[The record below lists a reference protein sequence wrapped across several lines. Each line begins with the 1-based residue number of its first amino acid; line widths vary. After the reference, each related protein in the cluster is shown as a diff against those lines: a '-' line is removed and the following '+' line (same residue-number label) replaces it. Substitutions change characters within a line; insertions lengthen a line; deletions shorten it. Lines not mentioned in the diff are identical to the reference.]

1 MCACTYSCCP
11 CTLSRV
17 EYLLC
22 AYPITW
28 LHPHCSLRNTFPP
41 FDRSRNQ
48 APRSWAS
55 CLGSHS
61 YMWMENL
68 GCACLCK
75 GKGSCKTAELLFSQV
90 DMPCRGRTLSHQLQA
105 LESELTA
112 KPGSR
117 GGWPHRSRLEQ
128 ALLMDVKMNRAQGS
142 EDPSLLRCLPISSSM
157 RPGKDALS
165 SLAHPRLAGA
175 FSLLMLLCL
184 GRSENQILSWAR
196 KTGKLALPRDLTQ
209 YKLAMPQ

>member
-1 MCACTYSCCP
+1 MCTRILLLP

-17 EYLLC
+17 EHLLC

-28 LHPHCSLRNTFPP
+28 LHPHRPLRSTFPP

-61 YMWMENL
+61 YMWTENL

-75 GKGSCKTAELLFSQV
+75 GKGSCKKKEAELLFPQV
-90 DMPCRGRTLSHQLQA
+90 DMTCRGRTLTHQLQA
-105 LESELTA
+105 LESELMA

-128 ALLMDVKMNRAQGS
+128 TLLMDVKMNRAQGS
-142 EDPSLLRCLPISSSM
+142 EDPSLLRCLPTSSSM
-157 RPGKDALS
+157 GPGKDAPS
-165 SLAHPRLAGA
+165 SLAHPRLTGA
-175 FSLLMLLCL
+175 FPLLTLLCL

-196 KTGKLALPRDLTQ
+196 KTGKVALPRGLTHICCSV
-209 YKLAMPQ
+209 